1 MNDDVSNGVQ
11 STPNGNPSASPAKS
25 DQQVPTKINWDDTHM
40 ATVFANVVN
49 VLQTREEIAILFGTN
64 LTWNAFESREI
75 TVNLSNRIV
84 LTPHAAKRLSEL
96 LTNRLR
102 DYESRFGTL
111 KF

>member
-1 MNDDVSNGVQ
+1 MPNADDKLDEAAAPAPPE
-11 STPNGNPSASPAKS
+11 PNI
-25 DQQVPTKINWDDTHM
+25 PTKITWDDSNM

-96 LTNRLR
+96 LANRLR
-102 DYESRFGTL
+102 EYESRFGAL
-111 KF
+111 KL